1 MDSYSQAGSSRD
13 PMQLERLAEELATRE
28 FGMTRLSAEEHDL
41 PIYIPL
47 SHDNPHL
54 SAGTFNVEDF
64 LLSRAYTSLPDL
76 RSELRDYLATLK
88 EELVKLIN
96 DDYEAFISLSTD
108 LRGEG
113 ARLERLKWP
122 LGDLRVQVLA
132 FLHLLVKIS
141 ESVTRLES
149 LLLITS
155 PSDDEQPQTDI
166 RRLKDEDGSEDRY
179 VSYHVG
185 LLLLRG
191 SVEQGR
197 TERSIWPVLRRKGK
211 EAGKEIRATE
221 LEKAKWMS
229 DVTECLRTYDMLGLW
244 HDAEEVIRADIVR
257 EFVKKSIYPGA
268 LAAPH
273 SPIVPHTPY
282 IGSGSGGPPPTASLP
297 PRTPYTPFTAFASKQ
312 NPFEATFDIST
323 SHAHILDDTDDPL
336 AALYNTLLRFV
347 DRDMKRIM
355 EVAEKVSVKPNSR
368 PAKGALSRT
377 PLLGTSLQPIKTKE
391 EEGGFEIMA
400 NVVWAEIG
408 KAVMEELGGVIFAA
422 GNPDEF
428 RKHHE
433 TTQAFIR
440 SLEFL
445 APSMQA
451 IEAMRAHP
459 VYTNFERRWQLP
471 VYFQLRWKEIVMK
484 LEESLAATKLEHA
497 FGSNV
502 KPFATAQAAA
512 IWEAIT
518 SCWSAQL
525 YIPELDHRFWKLTLQ
540 STPSAISRVATP
552 TNAQV
557 EASSPESVIADES
570 LLVQFAIAI
579 TDVKAFEAQIWQLWR
594 ERLSSMLPDVSG
606 LDGEE
611 NQVGLEDTLR
621 HTLSSLITLIPPLS
635 SQIIII
641 LSRRGCDALLPMRSI
656 PSQFRAMSSSKRN
669 PTEASHF
676 VALIFRS
683 LKNFFAIGAS
693 DGPGAALKN
702 EYLKTFA
709 TEVFEV
715 VAQRYIYFLTAMKK
729 TEESLRRLK
738 KGKKSA
744 FSLFG
749 SSTASKDDDGRADE
763 EKIRKQMI
771 LDVEAFGK
779 DAQSLGVSIGDS
791 STYCALKELA
801 NANLIDD

>member
-122 LGDLRVQVLA
+122 L
-132 FLHLLVKIS
+132 
-141 ESVTRLES
+141 E
-149 LLLITS
+149 
-155 PSDDEQPQTDI
+155 
-166 RRLKDEDGSEDRY
+166 
-179 VSYHVG
+179 
-185 LLLLRG
+185 
-191 SVEQGR
+191 
-197 TERSIWPVLRRKGK
+197 GK

-273 SPIVPHTPY
+273 SPIVPHTPH

-355 EVAEKVSVKPNSR
+355 EVAEKVSVKPTSR

-377 PLLGTSLQPIKTKE
+377 PLLGTSLQPIKTTE

-540 STPSAISRVATP
+540 LISRYNSWLRNSLPPFESDAKAAILTERNGLSTPSAISRVATP

-557 EASSPESVIADES
+557 EASSPESVIADEA

-683 LKNFFAIGAS
+683 LKIFFAIGAS
-693 DGPGAALKN
+693 DGPGAALKK

-779 DAQSLGVSIGDS
+779 DAQSLGVSVGDS